1 MTKSPVE
8 RTTEDLP
15 PRKPLPT
22 PDSPRHLFTL
32 GEVRYEAVRELE
44 VRANGEVLLEVQ
56 RRVADESLSGPCLVR
71 RLPSPM
77 EYLGRRR
84 LAEEMQLAFALQHP
98 GIAQVFHVEL
108 DEEEDVPYV
117 VMEYVEGPS
126 LETLVTAAVVR
137 GKPLPVAFALYV
149 GAELAEAL
157 HYAHTLTSPRGRPLG
172 IIHRDVSPRHVI
184 VGKYGEVKL
193 LDFGSAYSLLV
204 GREESPES
212 LLRGDVAYVSP
223 EYLEREPL
231 TPRSDVFSLASLL
244 VEVLS
249 GLHLFDVQDVPPRA
263 KESQLRLEKQPTL
276 PLKQMEA
283 LMPTLDADF
292 VERAVSRLPPEVKA
306 VLHTALRLNPD
317 ERFASAA
324 DLRDALR
331 GAAQALSAQPYGR
344 AEAAREAALVVS
356 EGGGMR
362 DKVEFGEGG
371 LYPEGLDSHELRVLS
386 KT

>member
-1 MTKSPVE
+1 MKNPAD

-15 PRKPLPT
+15 PRKALPT
-22 PDSPRHLFTL
+22 PDSPQYLFTL
-32 GEVRYEAVRELE
+32 GNVRYEAVRELE

-56 RRVADESLSGPCLVR
+56 RCVEEELLAGLCLVR
-71 RLPSPM
+71 RLPSPK
-77 EYLGRRR
+77 EYMGRRR
-84 LAEEMQLAFALQHP
+84 LAEEMQLSFNLHHP
-98 GIAQVFHVEL
+98 GIAECFHVEL
-108 DEEEDVPYV
+108 DEQEDVPYV

-137 GKPLPVAFALYV
+137 GKPLSVAFGLYV
-149 GAELAEAL
+149 GAELADAL

-184 VGKYGEVKL
+184 VSKFGEVKL

-204 GREESPES
+204 GREESPEN

-223 EYLEREPL
+223 EYLKRVPL

-244 VEVLS
+244 VEVFT
-249 GLHLFDVQDVPPRA
+249 GQHLFDVQDVPPV
-263 KESQLRLEKQPTL
+263 KESQLRLEGVPTL

-283 LMPTLDADF
+283 LMEVLDAAF
-292 VERAVSRLPPEVKA
+292 VERAVASLPDAVKA
-306 VLHTALRLNPD
+306 VLHTALRLNRE
-317 ERFASAA
+317 ERFATAA
-324 DLRDALR
+324 DMRDALR
-331 GAAQALSAQPYGR
+331 GAAQALSAVPYGR
-344 AEAAREAALVVS
+344 AEAAREAALVLA

-371 LYPEGLDSHELRVLS
+371 TYPEGLDAHELQALTKV
-386 KT
+386 